1 MDILIPMKRAEL
13 TFEHLSD
20 VVERL
25 DAIGMHLSEFSF
37 PNLYLFRKTHS
48 YELIMTDHGY
58 FISGTSYDRKKYLM
72 PLTNPE
78 TAEEGCFEELKNLL
92 SGGEWDFV
100 FPVPEEWLD
109 CFDEEEFNRE
119 YNPDDSDYLFFTEK
133 FKTYPGKKMHKK
145 KNLLNQFLNKYDSI
159 LVPLTEEVIDDAR
172 VILEI
177 WQNTTP
183 QEIAASDYHQCLEAL
198 EMTRQLGL
206 TGAMAFADGQPAGFL
221 LGEPLNDDT
230 FTIHFAKADISF
242 KGIYQFLFSRFAND
256 FCPNYEYMNLEQDM
270 GNEGLRKTKVSYR
283 PDLMAHKYRVS
294 LT

>member
-1 MDILIPMKRAEL
+1 MGEIM
-13 TFEHLSD
+13 
-20 VVERL
+20 ERL

-37 PNLYLFRKTHS
+37 PNLYLFRRTHE
-48 YELIMTDHGY
+48 YELIRTDHGY
-58 FISGTSYDRKKYLM
+58 FVSGTSYDRKKYLM
-72 PLTNPE
+72 PLTNPA
-78 TAEEGCFEELKNLL
+78 TADEGCFDELTKLL
-92 SGGEWDFV
+92 GTGAWDFV
-100 FPVPEEWLD
+100 FPVPEEWLE
-109 CFDEEEFNRE
+109 CFDDEEFHRE
-119 YNPDDSDYLFFTEK
+119 YNPNDSDYLFFTEK

-145 KNLLNQFLNKYDSI
+145 KNLLNQFLGNYDSM
-159 LVPLTEEVIDDAR
+159 LVPLTEQVLDDAR
-172 VILEI
+172 AILEV

-206 TGAMAFADGQPAGFL
+206 TGAMAFADGRPAGFL

-256 FCPNYEYMNLEQDM
+256 FCPGYEYMNLEQDM

-283 PDLMAHKYRVS
+283 PDLMAHKYRIS
-294 LT
+294 MK